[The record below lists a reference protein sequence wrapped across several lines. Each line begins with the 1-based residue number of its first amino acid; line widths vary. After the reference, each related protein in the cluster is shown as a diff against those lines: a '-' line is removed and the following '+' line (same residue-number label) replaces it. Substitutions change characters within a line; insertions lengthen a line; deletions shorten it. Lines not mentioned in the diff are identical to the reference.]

1 MIKDSLHVPK
11 ASPHETKRNR
21 YTMMMLTNA
30 IPTMRNTCDL
40 SRIGVTMLGKLWWH
54 MNEYTTPP
62 KRFGS
67 ANILKCGTCSSWRPL
82 FATETNANMIIV
94 YRHMFRTA
102 IVVICSNFVFWKSK
116 RQNGTLKTKKRTRY
130 MSNAHGGGVG
140 PEKKPTSERA
150 TTVL

>member
-1 MIKDSLHVPK
+1 MSRLFRKVMESMGKLEDNVITGKRKRTSPTIPYCSGGKLNVIGSKTLVPK

-67 ANILKCGTCSSWRPL
+67 ALQ
-82 FATETNANMIIV
+82 E
-94 YRHMFRTA
+94 
-102 IVVICSNFVFWKSK
+102 
-116 RQNGTLKTKKRTRY
+116 
-130 MSNAHGGGVG
+130 
-140 PEKKPTSERA
+140 
-150 TTVL
+150 